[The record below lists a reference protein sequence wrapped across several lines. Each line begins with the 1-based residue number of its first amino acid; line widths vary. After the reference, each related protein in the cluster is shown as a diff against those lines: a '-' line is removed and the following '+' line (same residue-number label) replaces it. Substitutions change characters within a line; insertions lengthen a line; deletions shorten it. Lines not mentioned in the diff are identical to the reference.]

1 MNRQREE
8 ERCILSY
15 SSIPLALQSKGSP
28 LHAGRHMPPR
38 RRIARCQKHQPVP
51 PSSGHCRSTCS
62 HRSLRSC
69 EGKRPSD
76 AVLREM
82 SYNAAGSTRERSGA
96 ESHKCRE
103 LGGGGC
109 QRPMCMRKMVHE
121 WDCWH
126 ARSEASSAIVQS
138 SMVVLLAPSD

>member
-96 ESHKCRE
+96 ESHRCRE
-103 LGGGGC
+103 WGGGVS
-109 QRPMCMRKMVHE
+109 KANVHAQ
-121 WDCWH
+121 DG
-126 ARSEASSAIVQS
+126 AR
-138 SMVVLLAPSD
+138 MGLLACKIGSLLRDSPIVDGCLVSPI

>member
-15 SSIPLALQSKGSP
+15 SSIPLALQSKGP
-28 LHAGRHMPPR
+28 PPHAGRHMPPR

-51 PSSGHCRSTCS
+51 PSSGHCRSICS
-62 HRSLRSC
+62 HRPLRSC

-76 AVLREM
+76 AVLRGM

-96 ESHKCRE
+96 ESHRCRE
-103 LGGGGC
+103 LGGLLKANVHAQDGARMGLLACKIGSLLRDSPIVGGC
-109 QRPMCMRKMVHE
+109 LVSP
-121 WDCWH
+121 
-126 ARSEASSAIVQS
+126 I
-138 SMVVLLAPSD
+138 